1 MSESKALCFQAP
13 PAFALPACP
22 GPEPR
27 APGGFPGLQDCQ
39 MPAPAYSEIS
49 GRTTTFTS
57 PAARAMDSFI
67 QSPKIRDTETLRSP
81 VQPEGPSPFAPGCE
95 ET

>member
-1 MSESKALCFQAP
+1 
-13 PAFALPACP
+13 
-22 GPEPR
+22 
-27 APGGFPGLQDCQ
+27 
-39 MPAPAYSEIS
+39 
-49 GRTTTFTS
+49 
-57 PAARAMDSFI
+57 MDSFI